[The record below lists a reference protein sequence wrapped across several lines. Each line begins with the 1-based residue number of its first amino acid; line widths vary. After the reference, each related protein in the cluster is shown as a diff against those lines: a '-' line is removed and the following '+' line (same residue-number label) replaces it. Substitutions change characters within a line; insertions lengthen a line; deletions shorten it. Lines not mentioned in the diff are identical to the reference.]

1 MLLGQILLLAV
12 GILLLIKGS
21 DFFVDAGSEIG
32 KTLKINELL
41 LGVTIVSFGTS
52 LPEFIVALT
61 SAQAGS
67 TEIALGNILGTNLFN
82 TCVILAII
90 AIVKPIRFT
99 KETVRKDMYMSV
111 LTSFILMIL
120 MADKIIDGDSIN
132 ILSRTDGLVL
142 LALFA
147 VFIYYTLYS
156 LTDLWKERKD
166 KNEELK
172 LKLKDIDSLTKNILL
187 MILGIVM
194 VFVGA
199 NASVDA
205 VENIAVLLGIS
216 ETFIAI
222 LVVAIGTSLP
232 EIFTSIA
239 ALKKGKQDI
248 AVGNLIGS
256 NMFNILFVLG
266 TAVTISPIKLQMD
279 SLVIDAFTFFLVT
292 IILVLHAKGG
302 KKYELGKEEGLCL
315 LAIYAVYAIYVI
327 IRGWFCMFKISLRGR
342 ILKWKEK

>member
-1 MLLGQILLLAV
+1 MLLGEILLLV
-12 GILLLIKGS
+12 IGILLLIKGS

-32 KTLKINELL
+32 NTLKINELL

-61 SAQAGS
+61 SAQSGS

-142 LALFA
+142 VALFA

-156 LTDLWKERKD
+156 LTELWKERKN

-194 VFVGA
+194 VFAGA

-205 VENIAVLLGIS
+205 VEKIAVILGIS

-266 TAVTISPIKLQMD
+266 TAVTISPIKLKMD

-292 IILVLHAKGG
+292 IIFVLHAKGG
-302 KKYELGKEEGLCL
+302 KKYEMGKGEGFCL
-315 LAIYAVYAIYVI
+315 LAIYVVYTLYVI
-327 IRGWFCMFKISLRGR
+327 IRG
-342 ILKWKEK
+342 

>member
-1 MLLGQILLLAV
+1 MLFGEILLLV
-12 GILLLIKGS
+12 IGILLLIKGS
-21 DFFVDAGSEIG
+21 DFFVDAGAEIG

-61 SAQAGS
+61 SAQSGS

-82 TCVILAII
+82 TCAILAII

-156 LTDLWKERKD
+156 FTDIWKERKN

-194 VFVGA
+194 VFAGA

-205 VENIAVLLGIS
+205 VEKIAVILGIS

-256 NMFNILFVLG
+256 NMVNILFVLG

-292 IILVLHAKGG
+292 VILVLHAKGG
-302 KKYELGKEEGLCL
+302 KKYEMGKGEGFCL
-315 LAIYAVYAIYVI
+315 LAIYVVYTLYVI
-327 IRGWFCMFKISLRGR
+327 IRG
-342 ILKWKEK
+342 

>member
-1 MLLGQILLLAV
+1 MLFGEILLLV
-12 GILLLIKGS
+12 IGILLLIKGS

-32 KTLKINELL
+32 NTLKINELL

-61 SAQAGS
+61 SAQSGS

-90 AIVKPIRFT
+90 AVAKPIRFT

-142 LALFA
+142 VALFA

-156 LTDLWKERKD
+156 LTDLWKERKN

-194 VFVGA
+194 VFAGA

-205 VENIAVLLGIS
+205 VEKIAVILGIS

-292 IILVLHAKGG
+292 IILVLHAKGC
-302 KKYELGKEEGLCL
+302 KKYEMGKGEGFCL
-315 LAIYAVYAIYVI
+315 LAIYVVYTLYVI
-327 IRGWFCMFKISLRGR
+327 IRG
-342 ILKWKEK
+342 

>member
-1 MLLGQILLLAV
+1 MLFGEILLLV
-12 GILLLIKGS
+12 IGILLLIKGS

-32 KTLKINELL
+32 NTLKINELL

-61 SAQAGS
+61 SAQSGS

-142 LALFA
+142 VALFA

-156 LTDLWKERKD
+156 LTDLWKERKN

-194 VFVGA
+194 VFAGA

-205 VENIAVLLGIS
+205 VEKIAVILGIS

-222 LVVAIGTSLP
+222 LVVIC
-232 EIFTSIA
+232 
-239 ALKKGKQDI
+239 
-248 AVGNLIGS
+248 LI
-256 NMFNILFVLG
+256 
-266 TAVTISPIKLQMD
+266 
-279 SLVIDAFTFFLVT
+279 
-292 IILVLHAKGG
+292 
-302 KKYELGKEEGLCL
+302 YCLCL
-315 LAIYAVYAIYVI
+315 EQLLQLV
-327 IRGWFCMFKISLRGR
+327 R
-342 ILKWKEK
+342 

>member
-1 MLLGQILLLAV
+1 MLFGQFLLLAL

-21 DFFVDAGSEIG
+21 DFFVDSGSEIG

-61 SAQAGS
+61 SAQSGS

-82 TCVILAII
+82 ICVILAII

-142 LALFA
+142 VALFA

-156 LTDLWKERKD
+156 LTDLWKERKN

-194 VFVGA
+194 VFAGA

-205 VENIAVLLGIS
+205 VEKIAVILGIS

-315 LAIYAVYAIYVI
+315 LAIYVMYAIYVI
-327 IRGWFCMFKISLRGR
+327 VRG
-342 ILKWKEK
+342 

>member
-1 MLLGQILLLAV
+1 MLFGEILLLV
-12 GILLLIKGS
+12 IGILLLIKGS

-32 KTLKINELL
+32 NTLKINELL

-61 SAQAGS
+61 SAQSGS

-142 LALFA
+142 VALFA

-156 LTDLWKERKD
+156 LTDLWKERKN

-194 VFVGA
+194 VFAGA

-205 VENIAVLLGIS
+205 VEKIAVILGIS

-232 EIFTSIA
+232 EIFTSIV

-266 TAVTISPIKLQMD
+266 TAVTISPIKLKMD

-292 IILVLHAKGG
+292 IIFVLHAKGG
-302 KKYELGKEEGLCL
+302 KKYEMGKGEGFCL
-315 LAIYAVYAIYVI
+315 LAIYVVYTLYVI
-327 IRGWFCMFKISLRGR
+327 IRG
-342 ILKWKEK
+342 

>member
-1 MLLGQILLLAV
+1 MLFGQFLLLAL

-21 DFFVDAGSEIG
+21 DFFVDSGSEIG

-61 SAQAGS
+61 SAQSGS

-82 TCVILAII
+82 ICVILAII

-142 LALFA
+142 VALFA

-156 LTDLWKERKD
+156 LTDLWKERKN

-194 VFVGA
+194 VFAGA

-205 VENIAVLLGIS
+205 VEKIAVILGIS

-279 SLVIDAFTFFLVT
+279 SLVIDAFAFFLVT

-315 LAIYAVYAIYVI
+315 LAIYVMYAIYVI
-327 IRGWFCMFKISLRGR
+327 VRG
-342 ILKWKEK
+342 

>member
-1 MLLGQILLLAV
+1 MLLGEILLLV
-12 GILLLIKGS
+12 IGILLLIKGS

-32 KTLKINELL
+32 NTLKINELL

-61 SAQAGS
+61 SAQSGS

-142 LALFA
+142 VALFA

-156 LTDLWKERKD
+156 LTDLWKERKN

-194 VFVGA
+194 VFAGA

-205 VENIAVLLGIS
+205 VEKIAVILGIS

-266 TAVTISPIKLQMD
+266 TAVTISPIKLKMD

-292 IILVLHAKGG
+292 IIFVLHAKGG
-302 KKYELGKEEGLCL
+302 KKYEMGKGEGFCL
-315 LAIYAVYAIYVI
+315 LAIYVVYTLYVI
-327 IRGWFCMFKISLRGR
+327 IRG
-342 ILKWKEK
+342 

>member
-1 MLLGQILLLAV
+1 MLFGEILLLV
-12 GILLLIKGS
+12 IGILLLIKGS

-32 KTLKINELL
+32 NTLKINELL

-61 SAQAGS
+61 SAQSGS

-90 AIVKPIRFT
+90 AVAKPIRFT

-142 LALFA
+142 VALFA

-156 LTDLWKERKD
+156 LTDLWKERKN

-194 VFVGA
+194 VFAGA

-205 VENIAVLLGIS
+205 VEKIAVILGIS

-266 TAVTISPIKLQMD
+266 TAVAISPIKLQMD

-302 KKYELGKEEGLCL
+302 KKYEMGKGEGFCL
-315 LAIYAVYAIYVI
+315 LAIYVVYTLYVI
-327 IRGWFCMFKISLRGR
+327 IRG
-342 ILKWKEK
+342 

>member
-1 MLLGQILLLAV
+1 MLFGQFLLLAL

-21 DFFVDAGSEIG
+21 DFFVDSGSEIG

-61 SAQAGS
+61 SAQSGS

-82 TCVILAII
+82 ICIILAII

-142 LALFA
+142 VALFA

-156 LTDLWKERKD
+156 LTDLWKERKN

-194 VFVGA
+194 VFAGA

-205 VENIAVLLGIS
+205 VEKIAVILGIS

-315 LAIYAVYAIYVI
+315 LAIYVMYAIYVI
-327 IRGWFCMFKISLRGR
+327 VRG
-342 ILKWKEK
+342 

>member
-1 MLLGQILLLAV
+1 MLFGQFLLLAL

-21 DFFVDAGSEIG
+21 DFFVDSGSEIG

-61 SAQAGS
+61 SAQSGS

-82 TCVILAII
+82 ICVILAII

-142 LALFA
+142 VALFA

-156 LTDLWKERKD
+156 LTDLWKERKN

-194 VFVGA
+194 VFAGA

-205 VENIAVLLGIS
+205 VEKIAVILGIS

-266 TAVTISPIKLQMD
+266 TAATISPIKLQMD

-315 LAIYAVYAIYVI
+315 LAIYVMYAIYVI
-327 IRGWFCMFKISLRGR
+327 VRG
-342 ILKWKEK
+342 

>member
-1 MLLGQILLLAV
+1 MLFGEILLLV
-12 GILLLIKGS
+12 IGILLLIKGS

-32 KTLKINELL
+32 NTLKINELL

-61 SAQAGS
+61 SAQSGS

-142 LALFA
+142 VALFA

-156 LTDLWKERKD
+156 LTDLWKERKN

-194 VFVGA
+194 VFAGA

-205 VENIAVLLGIS
+205 VEKIAVILGIS

-266 TAVTISPIKLQMD
+266 TAATISPIKLQMD

-315 LAIYAVYAIYVI
+315 LAIYVMYAIYVI
-327 IRGWFCMFKISLRGR
+327 VRG
-342 ILKWKEK
+342 

>member
-327 IRGWFCMFKISLRGR
+327 IRG
-342 ILKWKEK
+342 

>member
-61 SAQAGS
+61 SAQSGS

-82 TCVILAII
+82 ICVILAII
-90 AIVKPIRFT
+90 AIIKPIRFT

-120 MADKIIDGDSIN
+120 MADKIIDGDSVN

-156 LTDLWKERKD
+156 LTDLWKERKE

-232 EIFTSIA
+232 EIFTSIS

-315 LAIYAVYAIYVI
+315 LAIYAIYAVYVI
-327 IRGWFCMFKISLRGR
+327 IRG
-342 ILKWKEK
+342 

>member
-1 MLLGQILLLAV
+1 MLFGEILLLV
-12 GILLLIKGS
+12 IGILLLIKGS

-32 KTLKINELL
+32 NTLKINELL

-61 SAQAGS
+61 SAQSGS

-90 AIVKPIRFT
+90 AVAKPIRFT

-142 LALFA
+142 VALFA

-156 LTDLWKERKD
+156 LTDLWKERKN

-194 VFVGA
+194 VFAGA

-205 VENIAVLLGIS
+205 VEKIAVILGIS

-292 IILVLHAKGG
+292 IILVLHAQGG
-302 KKYELGKEEGLCL
+302 KKYEMGKGEGFCL
-315 LAIYAVYAIYVI
+315 LAIYVVYTLYVI
-327 IRGWFCMFKISLRGR
+327 IRG
-342 ILKWKEK
+342 